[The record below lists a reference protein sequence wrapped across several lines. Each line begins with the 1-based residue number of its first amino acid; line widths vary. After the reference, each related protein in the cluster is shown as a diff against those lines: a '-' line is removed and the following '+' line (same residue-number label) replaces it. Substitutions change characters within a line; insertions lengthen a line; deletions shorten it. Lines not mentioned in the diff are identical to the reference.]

1 MGGCVGIHNKLLEN
15 KVLSCCQVC
24 DWSISGSTY
33 RGLWLLSSCRGSMAE
48 YWQHKSGAPGFD
60 SRRLPAFSLS
70 SIFASKHLNS
80 LDSNVNSKPSET
92 LDHSGSKCQIV
103 AVHF

>member
-1 MGGCVGIHNKLLEN
+1 MVIVQLSWLNGR
-15 KVLSCCQVC
+15 VLAAQAKC
-24 DWSISGSTY
+24 
-33 RGLWLLSSCRGSMAE
+33 
-48 YWQHKSGAPGFD
+48 PGFD

-80 LDSNVNSKPSET
+80 LDSNVNSKPSEA